1 MTGGA
6 TRGPEQGGLA
16 AAEVRAAFDRYEAA
30 LRSGDLATMAELF
43 DEGDQVVRFGI
54 ADEQRG
60 AAALAAWR
68 AVQAAPRPG
77 RRLEGTTITVLCAD
91 AAVVSTRFAYPD
103 RPRIGRQQQT
113 WVRRGGGWRI
123 AAAHVSEIDAP
134 AMPPP

>member
-1 MTGGA
+1 M
-6 TRGPEQGGLA
+6 
-16 AAEVRAAFDRYEAA
+16 RAAFDRYEAA

-68 AVQAAPRPG
+68 AVQAPPRPG
-77 RRLEGTTITVLCAD
+77 RRLEGTTITVLCDD

-113 WVRRGGGWRI
+113 WVRRGSGWRI
-123 AAAHVSEIDAP
+123 VAAHVSEIDAP
-134 AMPPP
+134 AIPPP